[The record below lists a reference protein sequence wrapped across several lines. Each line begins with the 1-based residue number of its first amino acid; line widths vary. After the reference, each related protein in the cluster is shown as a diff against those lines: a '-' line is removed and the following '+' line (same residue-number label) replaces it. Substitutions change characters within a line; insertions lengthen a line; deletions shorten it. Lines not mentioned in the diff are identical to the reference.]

1 MSDWVV
7 LVNPRAG
14 RRPVSVD
21 RLRAALDDA
30 GLAAT
35 IRRVEGRDDMRS
47 AVLDAASTSSRLALV
62 GGDGTVNL
70 AVDTLLSAG
79 APLPVI
85 GILPAGTGC
94 DLLRTFGIP
103 QDLESAATHLSGDA
117 TYRMDVGVLDGAWGR
132 RHFVNVAQAGA
143 GAAAAETSPRLPRRL
158 GPVRYPIAFASR
170 LPGFPATDVTIGGSM
185 AYRGRALAVIM
196 ANAQFFAGGW
206 NVAPKAMLVDGE
218 LDIQVIDAKKR
229 QAPALV
235 PKIVK
240 GVHLTQPTVRRRSC
254 AEIML
259 ETEVP
264 WPVEADGDYVGTTPV
279 RASVLPAAV
288 TVKI

>member
-1 MSDWVV
+1 MPATV
-7 LVNPRAG
+7 LRVTG
-14 RRPVSVD
+14 RD
-21 RLRAALDDA
+21 EMRAA
-30 GLAAT
+30 
-35 IRRVEGRDDMRS
+35 
-47 AVLDAASTSSRLALV
+47 VLEVAASTDRLALV
-62 GGDGTVNL
+62 GGDGTVSL

-79 APLPVI
+79 ASLPLL

-103 QDLESAATHLSGDA
+103 QELEAAAHHLRGDA
-117 TYRMDVGVLDGAWGR
+117 TYRIDVGVLEGTWGR

-143 GAAAAETSPRLPRRL
+143 GAAAAETSPRIPRWM
-158 GPVRYPIAFASR
+158 GPIRYPIAFASR
-170 LPGFPATDVTIGGSM
+170 LPRFPGCSVVIEGSM
-185 AYRGRALAVIM
+185 RYRGPALAVIM

-229 QAPALV
+229 QAPGLV

-240 GVHLTQPTVRRRSC
+240 GVHLTHRTVRRRSSPDLT
-254 AEIML
+254 L

-279 RASVLPAAV
+279 RVSVLPGAV
-288 TVKI
+288 EVKI